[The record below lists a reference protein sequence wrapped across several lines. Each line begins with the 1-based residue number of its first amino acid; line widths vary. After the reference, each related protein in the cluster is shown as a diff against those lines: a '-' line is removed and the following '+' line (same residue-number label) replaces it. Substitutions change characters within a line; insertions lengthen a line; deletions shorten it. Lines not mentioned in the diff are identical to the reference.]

1 MATVVRA
8 SIISLAIVACAWFA
22 LAVRTAHESDRATAI
37 VSSKAT
43 LTVAQAA
50 HARSLLDAAATLN
63 PDTTVDLLRAQVAL
77 ARNDEAGAVRTILSV
92 TNREPLNLQAWVAL
106 AQATLHQNPRLV
118 LLAVRNI
125 GRLDRHIR

>member
-1 MATVVRA
+1 MATAVRA

-22 LAVRTAHESDRATAI
+22 LAVRAAHDSNRATAI

-43 LTVAQAA
+43 LTAARAA

-106 AQATLHQNPRLV
+106 AQATLHRNPPLV
-118 LLAVRNI
+118 LIAVRNI
-125 GRLDRHIR
+125 GRLDPHIR